1 VPSMRQ
7 RMPMSLSEPSRAASA
22 PFPPPPFGFF
32 AFLEA
37 ANWNVSDP
45 FDATVNLGAEQRV
58 MAFDSV
64 HVDGIG
70 QEKTLGEIENF
81 RGVLRL
87 WAAQVQTG
95 PCISAIISGSSSP
108 IHCT

>member
-1 VPSMRQ
+1 
-7 RMPMSLSEPSRAASA
+7 
-22 PFPPPPFGFF
+22 
-32 AFLEA
+32 
-37 ANWNVSDP
+37 
-45 FDATVNLGAEQRV
+45 